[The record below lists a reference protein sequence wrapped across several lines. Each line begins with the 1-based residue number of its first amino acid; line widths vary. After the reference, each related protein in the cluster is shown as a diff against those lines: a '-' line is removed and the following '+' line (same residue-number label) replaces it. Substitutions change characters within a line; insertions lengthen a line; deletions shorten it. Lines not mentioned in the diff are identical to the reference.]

1 MILQILQAIFFYFC
15 AASAVAMALLV
26 VSARNPV
33 YSATALI
40 GCLLSVAG
48 IFALHSAHLLALLQV
63 LVYAGAIMVLILFV
77 LMLLNLSPQE
87 LGERRISLR
96 KVTGAY
102 LTGAIATLMMVRFT
116 KHGWAPASPVEPGF
130 GTIEGVGKVLY
141 TKYLLPFEM
150 VSLLLLA
157 AIIGAVVLT
166 RKEKGDG
173 Q

>member
-1 MILQILQAIFFYFC
+1 
-15 AASAVAMALLV
+15 
-26 VSARNPV
+26 
-33 YSATALI
+33 
-40 GCLLSVAG
+40 
-48 IFALHSAHLLALLQV
+48 
-63 LVYAGAIMVLILFV
+63 VLILFV

-87 LGERRISLR
+87 LGERRVTVR
-96 KVTGAY
+96 RVTGAY
-102 LTGAIATLMMVRFT
+102 LIGAIVTLLMVRLT
-116 KHGWAPASPVEPGF
+116 KHLWAPASALDPNF
-130 GTIEGVGKVLY
+130 GTIEEVGMILY

>member
-1 MILQILQAIFFYFC
+1 MIQAIFFYVF
-15 AASAVAMALLV
+15 AASAVAMALMV

-33 YSATALI
+33 YSAMALI
-40 GCLLSVAG
+40 GCLLSVAS
-48 IFALHSAHLLALLQV
+48 IFALQSAHLMALLQI

-87 LGERRISLR
+87 LGERRVTVR
-96 KVTGAY
+96 RVTGAY
-102 LTGAIATLMMVRFT
+102 LVGAVTTLLIIRVA
-116 KHGWAPASPVEPGF
+116 KQVWAPSSALDPDF
-130 GTIEGVGKVLY
+130 GTVKQVGTVLY

-150 VSLLLLA
+150 ISLLLLA

-166 RKEKGDG
+166 RKERGDG

>member
-1 MILQILQAIFFYFC
+1 MIQAIFFYIF
-15 AASAVAMALLV
+15 ASIAVAMALLV
-26 VSARNPV
+26 VSAKNPMR
-33 YSATALI
+33 SALALT
-40 GCLLSVAG
+40 GCLLSVAC
-48 IFALHSAHLLALLQV
+48 IFALQSAHLMAILQV
-63 LVYAGAIMVLILFV
+63 AVYAGAIMVFILFV

-87 LGERRISLR
+87 LGERRITVR
-96 KVTGAY
+96 RVTGAY
-102 LTGAIATLMMVRFT
+102 LIGTIATLLTVRLT
-116 KHGWAPASPVEPGF
+116 RHLWAPAPALEPHF
-130 GTIEGVGKVLY
+130 GTFRGVGEVLY

>member
-1 MILQILQAIFFYFC
+1 MIQAIFFYIF
-15 AASAVAMALLV
+15 AASAVVMALMV

-33 YSATALI
+33 YSAAALI
-40 GCLLSVAG
+40 GCLLSVAS
-48 IFALHSAHLLALLQV
+48 IFVLQSAHLVALLQV

-87 LGERRISLR
+87 LGERRITVR
-96 KVTGAY
+96 RVTGVY
-102 LTGAIATLMMVRFT
+102 LIGALVTLMMIRFT
-116 KHGWAPASPVEPGF
+116 KHLWAPATSLEPDF
-130 GTIEGVGKVLY
+130 GTIEAVGKVLY
-141 TKYLLPFEM
+141 TQYLLPFEM

>member
-1 MILQILQAIFFYFC
+1 MIQAIFFYVF
-15 AASAVAMALLV
+15 AASAVVLALAV

-33 YSATALI
+33 YSALALI
-40 GCLLSVAG
+40 GCLLSVAS
-48 IFALHSAHLLALLQV
+48 IFALQSAHLMALLQV

-87 LGERRISLR
+87 LGERRVTVR
-96 KVTGAY
+96 RVTGAY
-102 LTGAIATLMMVRFT
+102 LVGAVATIMMIRVT
-116 KHGWAPASPVEPGF
+116 KHHWASSADLDPSF
-130 GTIEGVGKVLY
+130 GTVKEVGTVLY

-173 Q
+173 P

>member
-1 MILQILQAIFFYFC
+1 MIQAVFFYIF
-15 AASAVAMALLV
+15 AASAVAMSLGV
-26 VSARNPV
+26 VTARNPV
-33 YSATALI
+33 YSAMALI
-40 GCLLSVAG
+40 GCLLSVAS
-48 IFALHSAHLLALLQV
+48 IFALQSAHLMALLQV

-87 LGERRISLR
+87 LGKRRVSVR
-96 KVTGAY
+96 RVTGAY
-102 LTGAIATLMMVRFT
+102 LIGATVTLLVVRLT
-116 KHGWAPASPVEPGF
+116 KHPWAPASTPHPKF
-130 GTIEGVGKVLY
+130 GTIEAVGTVLY

>member
-1 MILQILQAIFFYFC
+1 MIQAIFFYGF

-33 YSATALI
+33 YSAMALI
-40 GCLLSVAG
+40 GCLLSVAS
-48 IFALHSAHLLALLQV
+48 IFALQSAHLLALLQV

-87 LGERRISLR
+87 LGERR
-96 KVTGAY
+96 VTVRRVAGAY
-102 LTGAIATLMMVRFT
+102 LVGVVGTILMIRFS
-116 KHGWAPASPVEPGF
+116 KHHWAPPSELDPDF
-130 GTIEGVGKVLY
+130 GTIEAVGTVLY

>member
-1 MILQILQAIFFYFC
+1 MIQAIFFYVC
-15 AASAVAMALLV
+15 ATSAVSMALLV
-26 VSARNPV
+26 VSAKNPV

-48 IFALHSAHLLALLQV
+48 IFAIHSAHLMALLQV

-77 LMLLNLSPQE
+77 IMLLNLSPRE
-87 LGERRISLR
+87 LGERRISVR
-96 KVTGAY
+96 KVTAAY
-102 LTGAIATLMMVRFT
+102 LIGAVATLMIVRFT
-116 KHGWAPASPVEPGF
+116 KHTWAPTCSLGPEF
-130 GTIEGVGKVLY
+130 GTIEEVGSVLY

>member
-1 MILQILQAIFFYFC
+1 MIQAIFFYGFS
-15 AASAVAMALLV
+15 ASAVAMALLV

-40 GCLLSVAG
+40 GCLLSVAS
-48 IFALHSAHLLALLQV
+48 IFALQSAHLVALLQV
-63 LVYAGAIMVLILFV
+63 LVYAGAIMVLMLFV
-77 LMLLNLSPQE
+77 LMLLNLSPRE
-87 LGERRISLR
+87 LGERRVSVR
-96 KVTGAY
+96 GVTGAY
-102 LTGAIATLMMVRFT
+102 LIGAIATLLMVRLT
-116 KHGWAPASPVEPGF
+116 KHPWAPPSSLDPNF
-130 GTIEGVGKVLY
+130 GTIEEVGMVLY

>member
-1 MILQILQAIFFYFC
+1 MIPAIFFYIF
-15 AASAVAMALLV
+15 AASAVVMAIVV

-48 IFALHSAHLLALLQV
+48 IFALRSAHLLALLQV

-77 LMLLNLSPQE
+77 IMLLNLAPEE
-87 LGERRISLR
+87 LGKRQILLR

-102 LTGAIATLMMVRFT
+102 LLGAVGTLMIVRFA
-116 KHGWAPASPVEPGF
+116 KHVWSPISEIDPGF
-130 GTIEGVGKVLY
+130 GTIEEVGEVLF
-141 TKYLLPFEM
+141 TEYLLPFEM

-166 RKEKGDG
+166 RREKGEG
-173 Q
+173 R

>member
-1 MILQILQAIFFYFC
+1 MIQAIFFYVF
-15 AASAVAMALLV
+15 AASAVVMALAV
-26 VSARNPV
+26 ISARNPV
-33 YSATALI
+33 YSAMALI
-40 GCLLSVAG
+40 GCLLSVAS
-48 IFALHSAHLLALLQV
+48 IFALQSAHLMALLQV
-63 LVYAGAIMVLILFV
+63 MVYAGAIMVLILFV

-87 LGERRISLR
+87 LGERRVTVR
-96 KVTGAY
+96 RVTGAY
-102 LTGAIATLMMVRFT
+102 LIGAIVTLLMVRLT
-116 KHGWAPASPVEPGF
+116 KHLWAPASALDPNF
-130 GTIEGVGKVLY
+130 GTIEEVGMVLY

>member
-1 MILQILQAIFFYFC
+1 MIQAIFFYLF
-15 AASAVAMALLV
+15 AASAVAMALMV

-33 YSATALI
+33 YSAIALI
-40 GCLLSVAG
+40 GCLLSVAS
-48 IFALHSAHLLALLQV
+48 IFALQSAHLMALLQV

-87 LGERRISLR
+87 LGERR
-96 KVTGAY
+96 VTGRRVTGGY
-102 LTGAIATLMMVRFT
+102 LVGAVATILVIRVVRHT
-116 KHGWAPASPVEPGF
+116 WAPSSTPDPDF
-130 GTIEGVGKVLY
+130 GTIKQVGTVLY

-157 AIIGAVVLT
+157 AIVGAVVLT

-173 Q
+173 K

>member
-1 MILQILQAIFFYFC
+1 MIQAIFFYVF
-15 AASAVAMALLV
+15 AASAVVMALMV
-26 VSARNPV
+26 VSAKNPV
-33 YSATALI
+33 YSAMALI
-40 GCLLSVAG
+40 GCLLSVAS
-48 IFALHSAHLLALLQV
+48 IFALQSAHLMALLQI

-87 LGERRISLR
+87 LGERHVTVRR
-96 KVTGAY
+96 VTGAY
-102 LTGAIATLMMVRFT
+102 LVGAVATLVVIRVA
-116 KHGWAPASPVEPGF
+116 KHVWAPSSTLDPDF
-130 GTIEGVGKVLY
+130 GTVKQVGTVLY

-166 RKEKGDG
+166 RKERGDG

>member
-1 MILQILQAIFFYFC
+1 MIQAIFFYGFS
-15 AASAVAMALLV
+15 ASAVAMALLV

-40 GCLLSVAG
+40 GCLLSVAS
-48 IFALHSAHLLALLQV
+48 IFALQSAHLVALLQV
-63 LVYAGAIMVLILFV
+63 LVYAGAIMVLMLFV
-77 LMLLNLSPQE
+77 LMLLNLSPRE
-87 LGERRISLR
+87 LGERRVSVR
-96 KVTGAY
+96 GVTGAY
-102 LTGAIATLMMVRFT
+102 LIGAIATLLMVRLT
-116 KHGWAPASPVEPGF
+116 KHPWAPPSALDPNF
-130 GTIEGVGKVLY
+130 GTIEEVGMVLY

>member
-1 MILQILQAIFFYFC
+1 MIQAIFFYVF
-15 AASAVAMALLV
+15 AASAVVMALAV
-26 VSARNPV
+26 ISARNPV
-33 YSATALI
+33 YSAMALI
-40 GCLLSVAG
+40 GCLLSVAS
-48 IFALHSAHLLALLQV
+48 IFALQSAHLMALLQV
-63 LVYAGAIMVLILFV
+63 MVYAGAIMVLILFV

-87 LGERRISLR
+87 LGERRVTVR
-96 KVTGAY
+96 RVTGAY
-102 LTGAIATLMMVRFT
+102 LIGAIVTLLVVRLT
-116 KHGWAPASPVEPGF
+116 KHHWASPSALDPNF
-130 GTIEGVGKVLY
+130 GTIEEVGMVLY

>member
-1 MILQILQAIFFYFC
+1 MIQAIFFYVF
-15 AASAVAMALLV
+15 AASAVVMAFAV
-26 VSARNPV
+26 GPARNPV
-33 YSATALI
+33 YSAMALI
-40 GCLLSVAG
+40 GCLLSVAS
-48 IFALHSAHLLALLQV
+48 IFALQSAHLMALLQV

-87 LGERRISLR
+87 LGERRVTVR
-96 KVTGAY
+96 RVTGAY
-102 LTGAIATLMMVRFT
+102 LVGTVATILMIRVT
-116 KHGWAPASPVEPGF
+116 KHLWAPASTLDPSF
-130 GTIEGVGKVLY
+130 GTIEEVGKVLY

-173 Q
+173 K